1 MLGRSSWVQH
11 GGIPCGVLP
20 RNGILVGG
28 CAKDGIVR
36 QGTENHQRLKAAVL
50 DRQGTE
56 YVHTLGARVDDLQD
70 GTASWTPSD
79 DDP

>member
-1 MLGRSSWVQH
+1 VFGRGTWVQH
-11 GGIPCGVLP
+11 WGIPCSVLP

-36 QGTENHQRLKAAVL
+36 QGTENHPKLRAAVS
-50 DRQGTE
+50 DRQGIKHM
-56 YVHTLGARVDDLQD
+56 HTLGARDDGPQD
-70 GTASWTPSD
+70 GTASWTLSD

>member
-1 MLGRSSWVQH
+1 VLGRGSWVQH

-20 RNGILVGG
+20 RNAILVGR

-36 QGTENHQRLKAAVL
+36 QGTENHQKLKAAAS
-50 DRQGTE
+50 DRQGTKH
-56 YVHTLGARVDDLQD
+56 VHTLGVRDDDPQD